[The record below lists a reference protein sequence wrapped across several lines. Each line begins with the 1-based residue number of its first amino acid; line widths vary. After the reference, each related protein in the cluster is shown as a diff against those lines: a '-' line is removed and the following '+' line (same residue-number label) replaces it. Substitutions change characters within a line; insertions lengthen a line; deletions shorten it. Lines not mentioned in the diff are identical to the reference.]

1 MGNQYHCCCIVTYGI
16 KSINKGTVHKQFP
29 VLLYR
34 NCYSIFTVTPEQL
47 QMDFQ
52 DS

>member
-1 MGNQYHCCCIVTYGI
+1 MSSSLFCYVE
-16 KSINKGTVHKQFP
+16 
-29 VLLYR
+29 